1 MFFLK
6 FVNLIFLKINAKK
19 TTSFEDAV
27 FVLVIV
33 NIYSWVRIICRV

>member
-27 FVLVIV
+27 FFSL
-33 NIYSWVRIICRV
+33 S